1 MAIYYLQAPLRDEDV
16 TQLKLGDLV
25 YISGPAFTCR
35 SRLHRYVFD
44 EGHAMPEETKGK
56 NVLIHVGPIVVREN
70 DQWRLVS
77 FMPTSSIRFE
87 KWGARSVKDWNLKLI
102 VGKTTMGKET
112 AEMMKTQKCV
122 HCTPNGV
129 TPNFWIDSIKIKGVD
144 NFKELGT
151 IEATW
156 HMELDKLGP
165 FIVDIDCE
173 GNNIFDALDDAISQ
187 KRLEAYD
194 MLNIPRDF
202 EYTKLY

>member
-1 MAIYYLQAPLRDEDV
+1 MAIYNLQAPLKEEDV

-44 EGHAMPEETKGK
+44 EGHPMPESTKGK
-56 NVLIHVGPIVVREN
+56 NLLIHVGPIVVKEN
-70 DQWRLVS
+70 DGWRLVS

-87 KWGARSVKDWNLKLI
+87 KWGAQSVRDWNLRLI
-102 VGKTTMGKET
+102 IGKTTMGKKT
-112 AEMMKTQKCV
+112 AAMMKERKCV

-129 TPNFWIDSIKIKGVD
+129 TPNFWIDSIRIKGVD
-144 NFKELGT
+144 YFQELGT

-156 HMELDKLGP
+156 DMELDRLGP
-165 FIVDIDCE
+165 FSVDIDCE
-173 GNNIFDALDDAISQ
+173 GNNMFDAMDGEIDRR
-187 KRLEAYD
+187 RLEAYD
-194 MLNIPRDF
+194 TLNIPRDF